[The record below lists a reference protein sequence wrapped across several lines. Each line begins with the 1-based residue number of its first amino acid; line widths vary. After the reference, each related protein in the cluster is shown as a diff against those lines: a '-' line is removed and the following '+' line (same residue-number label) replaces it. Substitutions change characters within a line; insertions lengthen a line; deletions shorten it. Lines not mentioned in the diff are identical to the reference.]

1 MNNVGNVCLTG
12 GVDAMEDKQVKL
24 GKAVPRTKQQRNVA
38 SCVMIFYK
46 MVANTACL
54 TSWQALE
61 LHTQDPV
68 PTGAGRF
75 TKNGQ
80 SHTG

>member
-1 MNNVGNVCLTG
+1 MHNMGNVCLTG
-12 GVDAMEDKQVKL
+12 GINAMEDKQVKL
-24 GKAVPRTKQQRNVA
+24 GKAVPQTKQQRSVA

-46 MVANTACL
+46 MVANRACL

-61 LHTQDPV
+61 LHTHDSV
-68 PTGAGRF
+68 PIGAGQLA
-75 TKNGQ
+75 KNGQ